1 MKNSNKNKIWADIV
15 LDSLKASNIDLIFG
29 YPGWANIPFY
39 DKLELRDDIKHVL
52 VRNEQWAWFAAQ
64 WISRTKA
71 WLGCCMAT
79 SWPWIANMLTPIMDA
94 YMDNIPLICLAGQVP
109 YSFLWNDVFQE
120 MDVIW
125 STMSFVKHWFLIK
138 DVNDIPFIINEAVRL
153 ATTWRPWPVIIDIP
167 KDVQNAEYTWSEIIW
182 YKNSENFE
190 SHKLVDFKKEESSK
204 IKEIINLLN
213 NAKKPIFLIGQ
224 WVKLSNAEEELN
236 VLLDNLQIPSVTT
249 LLAKWVINEWN
260 KNYLWMLGMH
270 GFYEANI
277 AMSEADLIFN
287 IWSRF
292 DDRIVWTYESFW
304 KNAKIIQV
312 DIDKSEINKLVKVNI
327 WVNSDA
333 KDFIKEFLHFIKKD
347 KNTNKTKLK
356 LNNKELDSWK
366 KHILEL
372 RDKHPFEKETKI
384 FSIKNA
390 CNIIN
395 QNTKSNLKNFTIITD
410 VWQHQMYAA
419 QVLKVANT
427 SSWLTS
433 WWAWTMWFALPV
445 AIGSAFWN
453 SDKTHIIIVWDWW
466 VQMNIQELQ
475 VIAEHNLDI
484 KVIIMNNWFLWM
496 VRQWQ
501 DMFYKKNYASTRIT
515 SPDYIDLAKAYRID
529 WHKASS
535 EQELNNILKKEFN
548 KKWPAIIEV
557 IIKEKE
563 WNIFP
568 MVAPNTSLSETV
580 VK

>member
-1 MKNSNKNKIWADIV
+1 MNLDKNNKDKIWADIL
-15 LDSLKASNIDLIFG
+15 LDSLKANNIDLIFG

-39 DKLELRDDIKHVL
+39 DKLELRGDIKHIL
-52 VRNEQWAWFAAQ
+52 TRNEQWAWFAAQ
-64 WISRTKA
+64 WISRTKV

-125 STMSFVKHWFLIK
+125 TTMSFVKHWFLIK
-138 DVNDIPFIINEAVRL
+138 NVNDIPSIINEAVRL

-167 KDVQNAEYTWSEIIW
+167 KDIQNEKYTWWKIIW
-182 YKNSENFE
+182 YKKSNSKE
-190 SHKLVDFKKEESSK
+190 KKDNK
-204 IKEIINLLN
+204 IKDNKNIIEIINLLN
-213 NAKKPIFLIGQ
+213 NSKKPIFLIWQ
-224 WVKLSNAEEELN
+224 WVKLSNAEKELN
-236 VLLDNLQIPSVTT
+236 ILLKKLKIPSVST

-260 KNYLWMLGMH
+260 KNYLWMLWMH

-292 DDRIVWTYESFW
+292 DDRIVWTYDSFW
-304 KNAKIIQV
+304 KKAKIIQV
-312 DIDKSEINKLVKVNI
+312 DIDKSEINKLVKVDI
-327 WVNSDA
+327 WINSDA
-333 KDFIKEFLHFIKKD
+333 KIFIKELLKPENLQKINLNKKVL
-347 KNTNKTKLK
+347 KNWKEYISKLR
-356 LNNKELDSWK
+356 N
-366 KHILEL
+366 
-372 RDKHPFEKETKI
+372 KHPFEKETKS

-395 QNTKSNLKNFTIITD
+395 KNTKTNLENFSIITD
-410 VWQHQMYAA
+410 VWQHQMFAA

-433 WWAWTMWFALPV
+433 WWAWTMWFALPT
-445 AIGSAFWN
+445 AIGSAIWN
-453 SDKTHIIIVWDWW
+453 PSKTQIIIVWDWW
-466 VQMNIQELQ
+466 IQMNIQELQ
-475 VIAEHNLDI
+475 VIFEHNLNI

-501 DMFYKKNYASTRIT
+501 DLFYDKNYASTPIS
-515 SPDYIDLAKAYRID
+515 SPDYIKLSKAYRIK
-529 WHKASS
+529 WYRAKS
-535 EQELNNILKKEFN
+535 EKKLNKILKKEFTR
-548 KKWPAIIEV
+548 KQPAIIEV

-568 MVAPNTSLSETV
+568 MVAPNTSLSETL